1 MNYLLITYFT
11 VVSSF
16 QQFYRQ
22 INDRSRDIRDTG
34 TADSKRPSWENH
46 CQEYSVLKL
55 SSLIDNMMQKNSSE
69 AKNSVERVR
78 KSVNQHHPTPPNDT
92 NSQTE
97 QNSAGQFGKFR
108 RGMFSRFTLLYY

>member
-22 INDRSRDIRDTG
+22 INDRSRDISDAS
-34 TADSKRPSWENH
+34 TADSKRPSGENH
-46 CQEYSVLKL
+46 CQEYGVLKL
-55 SSLIDNMMQKNSSE
+55 SSLIDNMMHKKLSE
-69 AKNSVERVR
+69 AKNSVEKVR
-78 KSVNQHHPTPPNDT
+78 KSVNQHHPKPPNDT
-92 NSQTE
+92 KSQTE
-97 QNSAGQFGKFR
+97 QNSYRQFGKFR